1 MYDIIIIGGGVVG
14 ALCAEA
20 LSKYDAKILLLEASY
35 DLAAGATGANSG
47 IVHAGFDAKT
57 GSLKAKFNVR
67 GAELMPALCKR
78 LGAGYKNNGSLVIGF
93 SGDEEQLAELYARGV
108 ENGVKELALLGKE
121 ELHKIEPNVSPDA
134 VAALYAPTAGIVCP
148 YSLAIAAAG
157 VAMDNGTELEYNCRV
172 TGIEKTEKGYKVG
185 CENGKFFETK
195 YIINCAG
202 LHSDDIAALV
212 GDTSFTVT
220 PRRGEYI
227 LLDRTQGGTVSHTVF
242 VCPSAMGK
250 GILVSPTF
258 DGNLILGPTSENVT
272 DKEDKK
278 TTYEGLQKVLEGA
291 RRSVPGVRA
300 AAITSFTGLRAVG
313 STGDFIIRKSAD
325 NFLTFAGI
333 ESPGLSSAPALAE
346 YAEQTLLSD
355 GAVSKKKDCYK
366 TERRPAKFMSELSFD
381 EKNEYIKKDPAYGRI
396 VCRCEEVTEGEIRDA
411 LINNPPAKTLDAVKR
426 RVRAGMGRCQGG
438 FCSPVVIGMI
448 ADRLGIP
455 YERVEKC
462 GEGSYITTGRTKGDV
477 K

>member
-20 LSKYDAKILLLEASY
+20 LSKYEADILLLEAAA
-35 DLAAGATGANSG
+35 DLCAGATGANSG
-47 IVHAGFDAKT
+47 IVHAGFDAKPGT
-57 GSLKAKFNVR
+57 LKAKFNVR
-67 GAELMPALCKR
+67 GAELMPALCRR
-78 LGAGYKNNGSLVIGF
+78 LGVGYKNNGSLVIGF
-93 SGDEEQLAELYARGV
+93 PGDGDHIKELYDRGI
-108 ENGVKELALLGKE
+108 ENGVKELRILGKD
-121 ELHKIEPNVSPDA
+121 ELHAIEPNVSDEA
-134 VAALYAPTAGIVCP
+134 AAALYAPTAGIVCP

-157 VAMDNGTELEYNCRV
+157 VAMDNGAGLEYGCRV
-172 TGIEKTEKGYKVG
+172 NEIEKTDGGYTVK
-185 CENGKFFETK
+185 CENGRTFECK

-202 LHSDDIAALV
+202 LHSDDIAALA
-212 GDTSFTVT
+212 GDTSFSVT

-227 LLDRTQGGTVSHTVF
+227 LLDRTQGKTVSHTVF

-272 DKEDKK
+272 DKEDRQ
-278 TTYEGLQKVLEGA
+278 TTYEGLQKVLAGA
-291 RRSVPGVRA
+291 KRSVPCVRA

-313 STGDFIIRKSAD
+313 STGDFIIKKSAE

-346 YAEQTLLSD
+346 YAEQTLCED
-355 GAVSKKKDCYK
+355 GVISKIKQKYK
-366 TERRPAKFMSELSFD
+366 TERRKAKFMSELSFD
-381 EKNEYIKKDPAYGRI
+381 EKNEYIKKDPAYGKI

-411 LINNPPAKTLDAVKR
+411 ILNNPPAGTVDAVKR

-438 FCSPVVIGMI
+438 FCSPTVIAMI
-448 ADRLGIP
+448 ADMLGVK
-455 YERVEKC
+455 YEDVTKC
-462 GEGSYITTGRTKGDV
+462 GQGSYITIGRTKGGSL
-477 K
+477 

>member
-20 LSKYDAKILLLEASY
+20 LSKYEANIVLLEAAS

-67 GAELMPALCKR
+67 GAKLMPGLCKR
-78 LGAGYKNNGSLVIGF
+78 LGVGYKNNGSLVIGF

-108 ENGVKELALLGKE
+108 ENGVKELSLIGKE
-121 ELHKIEPNVSPDA
+121 ELHALEPNVSPEA

-157 VAMDNGTELEYNCRV
+157 VAMDNGVGLEYDCRV
-172 TGIEKTEKGYKVG
+172 TDIEKTENGYKAV
-185 CENGKFFETK
+185 CENGRSFEAK
-195 YIINCAG
+195 YIVNAAG

-212 GDTSFTVT
+212 GDRGFSVH
-220 PRRGEYI
+220 PRKGEYI
-227 LLDRTQGGTVSHTVF
+227 LVDKTQGKTVSRTVF

-258 DGNLILGPTSENVT
+258 DGNLILGPTSEDVD
-272 DKEDKK
+272 DKENRQ
-278 TTYEGLQKVLEGA
+278 TTREGLQKVLEGA
-291 RRSVPGVRA
+291 RRSVPCVRA

-346 YAEQTLLSD
+346 YAEQTLLAD
-355 GAVSKKKDCYK
+355 GAVSKIKNGYK

-411 LINNPPAKTLDAVKR
+411 LENNPPAKTVDAVKR

-448 ADRLGIP
+448 AKSLNIP
-455 YERVEKC
+455 YEQVTKC
-462 GEGSYITTGRTKGDV
+462 GEGSFITTGRTKGDQ
-477 K
+477 